1 MKTLSYI
8 KRFYKVDFLKIEV
21 KNQRLKIKL
30 TKDLKD
36 FFKEYNIKNE
46 NDLWNNYDNFKSFIL
61 GDFISYCLDN
71 DMLYP
76 CNYGMT
82 NAPLIGIGGADLSC
96 ESIPDVVFIY
106 EDYAIKDWVEE
117 LLKNKY
123 VYFTGFID
131 NSYLIEEKGSN
142 FVNYWEKE

>member
-8 KRFYKVDFLKIEV
+8 KRFYKRDFLKIEI

-46 NDLWNNYDNFKSFIL
+46 SDLWDNYDNFKSFIL
-61 GDFISYCLDN
+61 GDLISYCPDN
-71 DMLYP
+71 DMLFP
-76 CNYGMT
+76 CSYGMT
-82 NAPLIGIGGADLSC
+82 NAPLIGIGGADLSS
-96 ESIPDVVFIY
+96 ESIPDVVFAY

-117 LLKNKY
+117 LLINKY
-123 VYFTGFID
+123 VYFTSFID
-131 NSYLIEEKGSN
+131 NSDVIAENGSN
-142 FVNYWEKE
+142 FVNDWE